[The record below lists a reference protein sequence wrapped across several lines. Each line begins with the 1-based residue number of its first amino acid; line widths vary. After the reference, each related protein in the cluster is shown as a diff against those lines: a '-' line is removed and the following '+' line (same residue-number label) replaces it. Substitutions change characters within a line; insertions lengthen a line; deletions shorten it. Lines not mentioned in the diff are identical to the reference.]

1 MKRAQHRKI
10 KRNPA
15 APPPRDAAPLP
26 FDAATPPRDVT
37 PLPLDAGPPPRDAA
51 PLPLDAA
58 PRDAGPLPRD
68 AAPLPPDAAPPPREA
83 RARHAGRHRRHRRH
97 GKRHGFGRGADTA
110 ILAERCPYAA
120 GRTRDE
126 RDFAGKVCF
135 HPSNRPATG
144 RGREACP
151 TMLSWTAAGR
161 IRLAPE
167 LVSPRIVIGHPPT
180 EPKPKNV

>member
-37 PLPLDAGPPPRDAA
+37 PLP
-51 PLPLDAA
+51 
-58 PRDAGPLPRD
+58 RD
-68 AAPLPPDAAPPPREA
+68 AAPLPPAVGRERIVGAAGDRRFVADVHYYRHRARQVAGNGTRPGLIDIGDDNGSTTGCQQFGDGLADAAGP
-83 RARHAGRHRRHRRH
+83 
-97 GKRHGFGRGADTA
+97 
-110 ILAERCPYAA
+110 
-120 GRTRDE
+120 TRDE
-126 RDFAGKVCF
+126 RDFTGKVCF
-135 HPSNRPATG
+135 HRSNRLKTR

-167 LVSPRIVIGHPPT
+167 LVSPWIVIGHPPT